1 MTNKPLISC
10 QSCSGKALV
19 FFALLILPLV
29 VTALQ
34 QQTQRNL
41 PVAVVVPGFLTG
53 SSDFNGL
60 CTHLANECGIRA
72 VPVFMPAWHWIPC
85 LGGRSVRPILERI
98 DFTVQHLIAN
108 QGDISKIPPYEY
120 TLKDFWDD
128 FWTNPGGIFRVGGS
142 DEVEEYPVV
151 QPHGRFNLPATLP
164 ENVKIG
170 LVGHSAGGWISRV
183 YLSDRSYGGKAYH
196 GSRFVHSLVTLGTPH
211 RESTGA
217 AFAGIR
223 WVDQEDALVPSLAV
237 GSTGFDVHDWG
248 SFTVGAYR
256 FCGFE
261 DGNISGDG
269 VTPLESAFDYRGAK
283 QLAFERVHHIS
294 WADTFGGK
302 FVSKELTKDHAGGT
316 PWYGSPEIVR
326 QWGQFLKPN
335 SDTL

>member
-1 MTNKPLISC
+1 MESVSWTSLPLGSELRLDHLPCNRSMRSIDSHFAHIFSRRSCSYPPFLERVSFVTSSSISSTNPWSNQEDSQVSPTMTNKPLISC

-196 GSRFVHSLVTLGTPH
+196 GSRFY
-211 RESTGA
+211 
-217 AFAGIR
+217 I
-223 WVDQEDALVPSLAV
+223 PS
-237 GSTGFDVHDWG
+237 
-248 SFTVGAYR
+248 
-256 FCGFE
+256 
-261 DGNISGDG
+261 
-269 VTPLESAFDYRGAK
+269 
-283 QLAFERVHHIS
+283 
-294 WADTFGGK
+294 
-302 FVSKELTKDHAGGT
+302 
-316 PWYGSPEIVR
+316 
-326 QWGQFLKPN
+326 
-335 SDTL
+335 